1 MAQLRHEKIVISTG
15 RRSGL
20 PVIVAVHSTA
30 LGQAVGGCRLWRYDD
45 WRAGL
50 EDALRLSNAMTL
62 KCALAGVPW
71 GGGKS
76 VLPVPPRVELTPSL
90 RRDLLHDLGD
100 VVESLG
106 GTYGV
111 AEDVGT
117 TAQDMATIA
126 ERTEFAYG
134 LPQAAGGVGEPS
146 APTAAGVF
154 DAILVTAE
162 QVWGT
167 RDLAGRQV
175 GVVGLGQVGSRLA
188 TSLGAAGAKLVVTDV
203 DRGKRELAEAL
214 GATWVE
220 PEQALAIEA
229 DVLVPAALGG
239 SLTPSTVGDLR
250 CRAVV
255 GPANNQL
262 SDDGVAALLA
272 QRGILWAPDFLVNA
286 GGVLYGHEMEVG
298 SRNHDTAMAA
308 VTGIA
313 DTLRDV
319 FARATHEG
327 ITPLAAANALAED
340 RIAAASAR

>member
-1 MAQLRHEKIVISTG
+1 VAQLRHEKIVISTG

-76 VLPVPPRVELTPSL
+76 VLPVPPQVELTPSL
-90 RRDLLHDLGD
+90 RRALLHDLGD
-100 VVESLG
+100 VVESLD

-134 LPQAAGGVGEPS
+134 LPQAAGGAGEPS

-188 TSLGAAGAKLVVTDV
+188 ARLGAAGAKLVVTDV

-239 SLTPSTVGDLR
+239 SLTPSTIDDLR